1 MPKAYGYCRVSHE
14 DSTESGLGIDAQRF
28 AIAQWWT
35 YQRTLEPFQDGE
47 WGGEGWQG
55 ERDVGAANGSGLFV
69 DQSVSAFKYRLVKRP
84 AGGRLAAA
92 LKPRDVVVFARLDR
106 AFRNLADFA
115 VTTERWIKQGVNC
128 VFINPMVD
136 MGTAYGQ
143 AFAQIAA
150 VFAQLESAIKSER
163 LKEAQAR
170 GRELGRKMGKHVSFG
185 WKAAPNGE
193 GMIPDEEE
201 RLEVRMIVDYR
212 DRKGLSFA
220 EIADQLERV
229 RAARE
234 NRPEWPRSPFRGS
247 ENRRWDQNRV
257 YKAFKARKRVPLPDL
272 SGARW
277 ASSVGADSGG
287 VTERDGN

>member
-1 MPKAYGYCRVSHE
+1 MPNAYGYCRVSHE

-28 AIAQWWT
+28 AISQWWA
-35 YQRTLEPFQDGE
+35 YQRTQVPFQDAE
-47 WGGEGWQG
+47 WGTEGWYG
-55 ERDVGAANGSGLFV
+55 EKDVGTANTSGLFI
-69 DQSVSAFKYRLVKRP
+69 DQSVSAFKHRLVKRP
-84 AGGRLAAA
+84 AGGRLAAV

-115 VTTERWIKQGVNC
+115 LTTERWIKQGVNC
-128 VFINPMVD
+128 VFINPSVD
-136 MGTAYGQ
+136 MTTAYGQ

-163 LKEAQAR
+163 LKEAQSR
-170 GRELGRKMGKHVSFG
+170 GRELGRRMGRHVSFG

-201 RLEVRMIVDYR
+201 RHEVRLIVELR
-212 DRKGLSFA
+212 DNHGLSFA
-220 EIADQLERV
+220 DIADELESL

-234 NRPEWPRSPFRGS
+234 NREPWPRAPLRGS

-257 YKAFKARKRVPLPDL
+257 YKAYKARKRVPMP
-272 SGARW
+272 
-277 ASSVGADSGG
+277 SSTVRLAFD
-287 VTERDGN
+287 

>member
-1 MPKAYGYCRVSHE
+1 M
-14 DSTESGLGIDAQRF
+14 
-28 AIAQWWT
+28 
-35 YQRTLEPFQDGE
+35 
-47 WGGEGWQG
+47 
-55 ERDVGAANGSGLFV
+55 
-69 DQSVSAFKYRLVKRP
+69 
-84 AGGRLAAA
+84 
-92 LKPRDVVVFARLDR
+92 VVFARLDR

-170 GRELGRKMGKHVSFG
+170 GREQGRRMGQHVSFG

-201 RLEVRMIVDYR
+201 RYEVSLIADFR
-212 DRKGLSFA
+212 DNHHLSFA
-220 EIADQLERV
+220 DIADQLEAR
-229 RAARE
+229 RAASTGRL
-234 NRPEWPRSPFRGS
+234 PWPRAPHRDS

-257 YKAFKARKRVPLPDL
+257 YKAYKARKRVPMPLETT
-272 SGARW
+272 GITCEA
-277 ASSVGADSGG
+277 
-287 VTERDGN
+287 T

>member
-14 DSTESGLGIDAQRF
+14 DSTESGLGIDAQKY
-28 AIAQWWT
+28 AIAQWWQ
-35 YQRTLEPFQDGE
+35 YQRTLLPFQDVE
-47 WGGEGWQG
+47 WGTEGWQG
-55 ERDVGAANGSGLFV
+55 EKDVGAASSTGLFI
-69 DQSVSAFKYRLVKRP
+69 DQSVSAFKHRLVKRP
-84 AGGRLAAA
+84 AGGRLAGV

-115 VTTERWIKQGVNC
+115 ITTERWIKQGVNC

-170 GRELGRKMGKHVSFG
+170 GREQGRRMGQHVSFG
-185 WKAAPNGE
+185 WKAAANGE

-201 RLEVRMIVDYR
+201 RYEIARLVELRAA
-212 DRKGLSFA
+212 GHSFA
-220 EIADQLERV
+220 TIADMLELELAIRHC
-229 RAARE
+229 RQ
-234 NRPEWPRSPFRGS
+234 PWPRAPHLGS
-247 ENRRWDQNRV
+247 VNRKWDANRA
-257 YKAFKARKRVPLPDL
+257 YKAYKARKRVPLSKGIEPMP
-272 SGARW
+272 
-277 ASSVGADSGG
+277 SSTLRLPCDYQTV
-287 VTERDGN
+287 V